1 MGGHFHSYVLQTWQ
15 TLDLCIQDAGTA
27 FAVFFVG
34 EYCDLCFE
42 STNYYVNIRSSRIH
56 ANFSTHFAENMLAI
70 GMKMTFLIQS
80 IEPSSLIVLL
90 YVAWT

>member
-15 TLDLCIQDAGTA
+15 TLVLCIQDAGTA

-34 EYCDLCFE
+34 EYSDCALNAQVF
-42 STNYYVNIRSSRIH
+42 SISIRSGRIY

-90 YVAWT
+90 CVAWT

>member
-1 MGGHFHSYVLQTWQ
+1 MGGHFHSYVRQTWQ
-15 TLDLCIQDAGTA
+15 TLGLCIQDAETA

-34 EYCDLCFE
+34 EYSDCAFRLLCK
-42 STNYYVNIRSSRIH
+42 TINIRSSRIH
-56 ANFSTHFAENMLAI
+56 ANFATHFAENMLAI

-90 YVAWT
+90 CVAWT

>member
-15 TLDLCIQDAGTA
+15 TLGLCIQDAGTA

-34 EYCDLCFE
+34 EYIDCALN
-42 STNYYVNIRSSRIH
+42 TQMTIIRSSRIY

-80 IEPSSLIVLL
+80 IEPFSLIVLL
-90 YVAWT
+90 CVAWT

>member
-15 TLDLCIQDAGTA
+15 TLGLCIQDAGTA

-42 STNYYVNIRSSRIH
+42 CTNDYLVSVQV
-56 ANFSTHFAENMLAI
+56 EVMLI
-70 GMKMTFLIQS
+70 FQPILQRTCWRLG
-80 IEPSSLIVLL
+80 
-90 YVAWT
+90 